1 MKQVKKQDLIP
12 HAEYEERR
20 DTFRRRIIEQKR
32 RRRISIG
39 DHVTLLFEN
48 RDTVQ
53 FQIQEMVRAERIV
66 DPAKLDGELE
76 VYNALLPAEGEL
88 SATLFIEVTD
98 DDRLKEVLDAFM
110 GIDHGQTVA
119 MSAGPDTV
127 YGEFEGGHSNEEKIS
142 AVHVVRFRPQRAF
155 IEALASPGV
164 PATLRVHHGPYREEV
179 PVPEEL
185 RREWLADLGSNA
197 APSGDSGGQAV
208 TD

>member
-12 HAEYEERR
+12 YAEYEEGR

-98 DDRLKEVLDAFM
+98 DDRLKEVLDALRSYLY
-110 GIDHGQTVA
+110 A
-119 MSAGPDTV
+119 
-127 YGEFEGGHSNEEKIS
+127 EG
-142 AVHVVRFRPQRAF
+142 R
-155 IEALASPGV
+155 
-164 PATLRVHHGPYREEV
+164 
-179 PVPEEL
+179 
-185 RREWLADLGSNA
+185 
-197 APSGDSGGQAV
+197 
-208 TD
+208 